1 MSSIIY
7 GSIKHKD
14 KSYPFFLEGRR
25 VNIVGA
31 AWECCRD
38 FQNIDEEKSIFGIT
52 SDNRQILFLK
62 CRFSFSSLYQK
73 VWFYPIG
80 YVLSSGN
87 IGNPYDFTF
96 EKVSFYSDALNSF
109 YPPQRAI
116 STDFDWKSWDGSMA
130 IKLKPFDE
138 TEISF
143 DYKECTCKLNVS
155 RYVITQAGKSNLGNI
170 NAVFSFELKSGIKQ
184 SCEEL
189 PQYYLALF
197 DFLSFINYETNINF
211 DKIVLYKRTEA
222 GFSHCADAYI
232 FSDQGEY
239 LPKSPPN
246 TITVDDIPLDKL
258 ETVFSK
264 IAGLRENDK
273 RLCYYFPKN
282 YKERIRVD
290 ASRWL
295 LKATTFEGLFRKCYP
310 DFKQNKKEQFRT
322 AKKVALTALNNIEQ
336 KQMSKGEQKYL
347 NDCISQVERYE
358 GLLKEIVDFIVK
370 EKYKEELSDL
380 LRANEKEFHLELN
393 SYGEIY
399 SEYRNK
405 IAHGDIDPVGENEW
419 AVYRVLQAVT
429 YFMLFEGT
437 GLSCGTLRTITKKLF
452 L

>member
-1 MSSIIY
+1 M
-7 GSIKHKD
+7 
-14 KSYPFFLEGRR
+14 
-25 VNIVGA
+25 
-31 AWECCRD
+31 
-38 FQNIDEEKSIFGIT
+38 
-52 SDNRQILFLK
+52 
-62 CRFSFSSLYQK
+62 
-73 VWFYPIG
+73 
-80 YVLSSGN
+80 
-87 IGNPYDFTF
+87 
-96 EKVSFYSDALNSF
+96 
-109 YPPQRAI
+109 
-116 STDFDWKSWDGSMA
+116 
-130 IKLKPFDE
+130 
-138 TEISF
+138 
-143 DYKECTCKLNVS
+143 
-155 RYVITQAGKSNLGNI
+155 
-170 NAVFSFELKSGIKQ
+170 
-184 SCEEL
+184 
-189 PQYYLALF
+189 
-197 DFLSFINYETNINF
+197 
-211 DKIVLYKRTEA
+211 
-222 GFSHCADAYI
+222 
-232 FSDQGEY
+232 
-239 LPKSPPN
+239 
-246 TITVDDIPLDKL
+246 DKL